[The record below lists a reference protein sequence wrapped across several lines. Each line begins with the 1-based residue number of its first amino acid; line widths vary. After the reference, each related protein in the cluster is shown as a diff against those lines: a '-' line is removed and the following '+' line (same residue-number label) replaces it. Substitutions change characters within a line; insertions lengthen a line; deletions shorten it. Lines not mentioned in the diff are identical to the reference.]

1 MIKNYFSFVL
11 ITIVSFF
18 AVSIQANELSIEIKA
33 ADAYVRASIPG
44 TEITSAYMTIV
55 NNSEKTVTL
64 TKVSSKIS
72 PQIEIHQNIMINDMM
87 KMQKLESVKIKGN
100 ESLVLQPS
108 GLHLMLFKLT
118 HALKPNEVVELALH
132 FSDEQVKVVQLPVK
146 SLKQK
151 QQHHHHH

>member
-1 MIKNYFSFVL
+1 MINKYLSLVFVIITSFN
-11 ITIVSFF
+11 IGGAS
-18 AVSIQANELSIEIKA
+18 ANDLNIKVKQEN
-33 ADAYVRASIPG
+33 AYVRASIPG

-72 PQIEIHQNIMINDMM
+72 PQIEIHQNIMTNDMM
-87 KMQKLESVKIKGN
+87 RMQKLESVKINSN
-100 ESLVLQPS
+100 ESLVLEPS

-118 HALKPNEVVELALH
+118 HVLKPGEVVELTLH
-132 FSDEQVKVVQLPVK
+132 FTDEQKKVIQLPVQ